1 MPVSVAMKNHL
12 AGSPLTLCT
21 LWRVEE
27 RRRERLLNW
36 ETSSRTNVAAR
47 GGYLR
52 KSGGT
57 DGTPDAGAFSN
68 QKLTGDGYFRFVA
81 KRNGTIYAGLSPSNS
96 GANYT
101 AISFCIGVE
110 ANGTIKIYELGTLK
124 HTGGTARRG
133 DWLVIRRIGTTV
145 TYWHNRTLLYT
156 SATSSTGNLY
166 ADASIATKNATIEG
180 AVCGRIPTIITVSN
194 HTRELTYDGEVYTP
208 IPLTPS
214 TISKSAGLAADNAEL
229 TAILSASGF
238 TKADLVGGRWNH
250 SRIEILT
257 VNYEDLS
264 MGPARKSVGYMGE
277 VVIRNGQFTTEFRGL
292 SQLLNQ
298 EAGESTSPL
307 CRARQLGDERCG
319 LDLTAYMFDATVTAV
334 ADALRFTINLSPA
347 KANNYF
353 RYGLVYFRSGNNFLY
368 EREIKGNT
376 GNALELAR
384 PFPLTVSVNDLV
396 TVVAGCD
403 RTRAACK
410 GFANADNP
418 SGTNIE
424 NFQGEP
430 DIPGLTKVYQF
441 PE

>member
-1 MPVSVAMKNHL
+1 MPVSVAMTTHL
-12 AGSPLTLCT
+12 AGSPTTLCT

-68 QKLTGDGYFRFVA
+68 QKLPGDGYFRFVTR
-81 KRNGTIYAGLSPSNS
+81 RNGAIYAGLSPSNS

-101 AISFCIGVE
+101 AISFCVGIE

-133 DWLVIRRIGTTV
+133 DWLIIKREGTTV

-156 SATSSTGNLY
+156 SATSSTGDLY
-166 ADASIATKNATIEG
+166 ADTSIASTNATIEDAAFG
-180 AVCGRIPTIITVSN
+180 KIPTVITASN
-194 HTRELTYDGEVYTP
+194 HTRTLTYNAETYQP
-208 IPLTPS
+208 IPLAPS
-214 TISKSAGLAADNAEL
+214 RLAKSAGLAPDNAEL
-229 TAILSASGF
+229 VAILSAGGF
-238 TKADLVGGRWNH
+238 TKADLLGGRWNH
-250 SRIEILT
+250 ARVEIIT
-257 VNYEDLS
+257 VNYEDLT
-264 MGPARKSVGYMGE
+264 MGPARRSVGYMGE
-277 VVIRNGQFTTEFRGL
+277 VAIRNGQFTAEFRGL
-292 SQLLNQ
+292 SQLLTQ
-298 EAGESTSPL
+298 EVGEATSPL
-307 CRARQLGDERCG
+307 CRARQLGDVRCG
-319 LDLTAYMFDATVTAV
+319 LDLTPHMHDASISTVT
-334 ADALRFTINLSPA
+334 DALRVTVNLAPA

-353 RYGLVYFRSGNNFLY
+353 QYGLVYFRSGNNLFF

-376 GNALELAR
+376 GNAIELAR
-384 PFPLTVSVNDLV
+384 PFPLAVQAGDLV
-396 TVVAGCD
+396 TLVAGCA

-410 GFANADNP
+410 SFANADNP